1 MVNPDNQKKE
11 KKTLGDLKKGFLLQ
25 NNGKE
30 LKNKKKP
37 METRKATK
45 GDEPAK
51 EEKSEGAFSKQS
63 GVSLPPLKVEPPQ
76 VDAAASKGDE
86 KRDQLICWNCH
97 AQGTLLKCSGCMRA
111 LYCDQQCQ
119 EADWARHGGY
129 CEARQRKKR
138 LAEVD

>member
-63 GVSLPPLKVEPPQ
+63 GVSLPPLKVGPPQ

-97 AQGTLLKCSGCMRA
+97 ASDQLLRCGGCDRG
-111 LYCDQQCQ
+111 LYCDAECQ
-119 EADWARHGGY
+119 AQDWGRHQRG
-129 CEARQRKKR
+129 CLKAQRKKQ
-138 LAEVD
+138 EVD